1 MKKLLI
7 ATLLVAIVFIIGCQ
21 VPQDIK
27 AQIDK
32 QTETIK
38 NLETKITEQAATI
51 EQLKMDLEKIMADY
65 YKKGTTPTT
74 PKPTQPVKPPPT
86 GR

>member
-7 ATLLVAIVFIIGCQ
+7 ATMLVAIVFIVGCPA
-21 VPQDIK
+21 PQDMK

-51 EQLKMDLEKIMADY
+51 EQLKMDIEKIYTDY
-65 YKKGTTPTT
+65 YKKAPTT
-74 PKPTQPVKPPPT
+74 PKSTQPTPPPRV